1 MAINLSP
8 EMNSELR
15 KAVTSFNRKIKR
27 LEQKGVTSSLLP
39 SRVSVRDLKM
49 AYKDSESLNRRLD
62 QLASFTSKGATI
74 RTGKGIVATEAM
86 FNFREQQKQEMIRY
100 YKQQKRNLR
109 SAPIRYKGRTRAYT
123 DNLSAKIK
131 YLAKSSRRRDAKA
144 LMIESRNMLTPE
156 ALMKKNATFR
166 ANYYRTLDEYAQ
178 LGNTSRQ
185 KVNAIKNKLDS
196 ISDEDI
202 YQVILNNPEFD
213 NVYLMMENSADGKD
227 SGVKK
232 SRPRFDEDEINENLD
247 DSLSNIDNIIE
258 NTL

>member
-39 SRVSVRDLKM
+39 SRVSVRDLKR

-86 FNFREQQKQEMIRY
+86 FNFREQQKQEMIHY

-131 YLAKSSRRRDAKA
+131 YLNKSSRRRDAKS
-144 LMIESRNMLTPE
+144 LMSESRNMLTPE

-178 LGNTSRQ
+178 LGNTSSQ
-185 KVNAIKNKLDS
+185 KVNAIKKKLDT
-196 ISDEDI
+196 IDDEDI
-202 YQVILNNPEFD
+202 YQVISNNPEFD
-213 NVYLMMENSADGKD
+213 NVYLMMENSPDGKN

-247 DSLSNIDNIIE
+247 DILSNIDNIIE

>member
-27 LEQKGVTSSLLP
+27 LEAKGVTASLLP
-39 SRVSVRDLKM
+39 DRVSVRDLKR

-62 QLASFTSKGATI
+62 QLASFTSKGATFK
-74 RTGKGIVATEAM
+74 TSLGVVATEAM
-86 FNFREQQKQEMIRY
+86 FNYREQQKQDRVRF
-100 YKQQKRNLR
+100 YKQVKRNLR

-131 YLAKSSRRRDAKA
+131 YLSKSSRRRDAKA

-166 ANYYRTLDEYAQ
+166 ANYYKTLDEYAQ
-178 LGNTSRQ
+178 LGNVARR
-185 KVNAIKNKLDS
+185 KVNAIKKKLDT
-196 ISDEDI
+196 IDDEDI
-202 YQVILNNPEFD
+202 YQVISNNPEFD
-213 NVYLMMENSADGKD
+213 NVYLMMEDSPEGKNA
-227 SGVKK
+227 GVKK

-247 DSLSNIDNIIE
+247 DMLNNLDNIIE